1 MLPPIQFIVT
11 YKTIVSLEV
20 ACNRFIVRE
29 FGCSWLMTM
38 PT

>member
-11 YKTIVSLEV
+11 YETIVSPEV
-20 ACNRFIVRE
+20 ACNPFIVQR